1 MENEVLS
8 AGAAVEA
15 VAGGIHVPYLK
26 EVIVFLIAAV
36 AVMPLFHW
44 FRASTVLG
52 YLFIGALIGPHGVAL
67 IADAEGVSQIGEL
80 GVVFLLFTIGLELS
94 WQRLRSMRT
103 YVLGLGSAQVLVC
116 GAALTGLFMAAGLT
130 VPASTILGFALALS
144 STAIVTQL
152 LIERGEFG
160 SQSGQISF
168 AILLMQDLAVVPLLV
183 MVTILSDVAHGQDV
197 NIFMLALFATLK
209 AVVAVVL
216 IVTVGRYVLSAAYRF
231 ITWTRNPEL
240 FLALSLLAALLTAVA
255 TGSAGLSMALG
266 AFLGGLL
273 LSDTEF
279 RHQVESDIQPF
290 KGLLLGLFFIS
301 VGVGMDFNV
310 LGDNFILV
318 FAILGAF
325 LVIKAVI
332 VGGLTLAF
340 GQSRI
345 CSLRTALLLASGGE
359 FAFVVIS
366 SALADGVVSASVAQP
381 VQLATAISMALT
393 PLLAMAGAQIEAWL
407 NERAGN
413 RERDEAAALGEL
425 TGHVIVA
432 GYGRVGRTI
441 SSMLEE
447 LHIPYV
453 ALDLDV
459 ARTRLARE
467 TGAHVYYGD
476 AARPEVL
483 SRLGIGRAAAIVVTL
498 DNAAAANRA
507 VEAIRQ
513 KWPHI
518 ALFAR
523 ARDRAHMKQLSAA
536 GATHV
541 VHEAMEVAL
550 QLSGH
555 VMRAIG
561 APVEASS
568 QMIERIRSEIGEQE
582 EGGPAGAGEESSR
595 SGA

>member
-1 MENEVLS
+1 MPTLDELS
-8 AGAAVEA
+8 SAAIAEAAGN
-15 VAGGIHVPYLK
+15 IHVPYIR
-26 EVIVFLIAAV
+26 EVIIFLIAAV
-36 AVMPLFHW
+36 MVMPLFHYI
-44 FRASTVLG
+44 RASTVLG
-52 YLFIGALIGPHGVAL
+52 YLVIGALIGPHGLAIIKSSDGISAL
-67 IADAEGVSQIGEL
+67 GEL

-94 WQRLRSMRT
+94 WTRLRAMRT
-103 YVLGLGSAQVLVC
+103 MVLGLGGAQVTLCGLV
-116 GAALTGLFMAAGLT
+116 LTGLFMLFGVSAGGA
-130 VPASTILGFALALS
+130 VVIGFALALS

-152 LIERGEFG
+152 LIERGEFA
-160 SQSGQISF
+160 SHSGQISF

-183 MVTILSDVAHGQDV
+183 MVTILSDVAHGEDV
-197 NIFMLALFATLK
+197 NIFLLAFFATLK
-209 AVVAVVL
+209 AVVAVAL
-216 IVTVGRYVLSAAYRF
+216 IVTVGRYVLSSAYRF
-231 ITWTRNPEL
+231 VTWTRNPEL

-255 TGSAGLSMALG
+255 TGAAGLSMALG

-279 RHQVESDIQPF
+279 RHQVETDIQPF

-301 VGVGMDFNV
+301 VGVGMDFQI
-310 LGDNFILV
+310 LGNNAGLV
-318 FAILGAF
+318 FAILAAF
-325 LVIKAVI
+325 LVVKSLL

-366 SALADGVVSASVAQP
+366 SATADGVVSASVAQP

-393 PLLAMAGAQIEAWL
+393 PLMAMAGAKLEEWL
-407 NERAGN
+407 DGRAGDK
-413 RERDEAAALGEL
+413 ERDEAAALGEL

-441 SSMLEE
+441 SNMLAE

-459 ARTRLARE
+459 ARTRLARRE
-467 TGAHVYYGD
+467 GAHVYYGD

-483 SRLGIGRAAAIVVTL
+483 SRLGISRAAAVVVTL
-498 DNAAAANRA
+498 DNAEAANRT
-507 VEAIRQ
+507 VESIRH
-513 KWPHI
+513 KWPQI

-523 ARDRAHMKQLSAA
+523 ARDRDHMKALAGA

-541 VHEAMEVAL
+541 VHEALEVAL

-568 QMIERIRSEIGEQE
+568 QMIERIRSEIGEDE
-582 EGGPAGAGEESSR
+582 TSGPGRDAAAKSDGLE
-595 SGA
+595 

>member
-1 MENEVLS
+1 MRVLDALSSAAIAQAAEN
-8 AGAAVEA
+8 
-15 VAGGIHVPYLK
+15 IHVPYIR
-26 EVIVFLIAAV
+26 EVIIFLIAAV
-36 AVMPLFHW
+36 MVMPLFHYI
-44 FRASTVLG
+44 RASTVLG
-52 YLFIGALIGPHGVAL
+52 YLVIGALIGPHGLAIIETSEGISAL
-67 IADAEGVSQIGEL
+67 GEL

-94 WQRLRSMRT
+94 WTRLRAMRRM
-103 YVLGLGSAQVLVC
+103 VLGLGGAQVALC
-116 GAALTGLFMAAGLT
+116 GLALTGLFMLFGVSAAGA
-130 VPASTILGFALALS
+130 VVIGFALALS

-152 LIERGEFG
+152 LIERGEFA
-160 SQSGQISF
+160 SHSGQISF

>member
-1 MENEVLS
+1 MDELS
-8 AGAAVEA
+8 SAAIAEAAGN
-15 VAGGIHVPYLK
+15 IHVPYIR
-26 EVIVFLIAAV
+26 EVIIFLIAAV
-36 AVMPLFHW
+36 MVMPLFHYV
-44 FRASTVLG
+44 RASTVLG
-52 YLFIGALIGPHGVAL
+52 YLVIGALIGPHGLAIIQSSDGIAAL
-67 IADAEGVSQIGEL
+67 GEL

-94 WQRLRSMRT
+94 WTRLRAMRT
-103 YVLGLGSAQVLVC
+103 LVLGLGGAQVMLSGIV
-116 GAALTGLFMAAGLT
+116 LTGVFMLFGVPGAGAT
-130 VPASTILGFALALS
+130 VIGFALALS

-152 LIERGEFG
+152 LIERGEFA
-160 SQSGQISF
+160 SRSGQISF
-168 AILLMQDLAVVPLLV
+168 SILLMQDLAVVPLLV
-183 MVTILSDVAHGQDV
+183 MVTILADVASGEDV

-209 AVVAVVL
+209 AVVAVAL
-216 IVTVGRYVLSAAYRF
+216 IVTVGRYVLSTAYRF

-301 VGVGMDFNV
+301 VGVGMDFGV
-310 LGDNFILV
+310 LADNYGLV
-318 FAILGAF
+318 FGILGAF
-325 LVIKAVI
+325 LVIKSFL
-332 VGGLTLAF
+332 VGGLALAF

-345 CSLRTALLLASGGE
+345 CSVRAALLLASGGE

-366 SALADGVVSASVAQP
+366 SATADGVVSASVAQP

-393 PLLAMAGAQIEAWL
+393 PLLAMAGARLEAWL
-407 NERAGN
+407 DSQAGE
-413 RERDEAAALGEL
+413 RERDEAALGEL

-476 AARPEVL
+476 AGRPEVL
-483 SRLGIGRAAAIVVTL
+483 SRLGISRAAAIVVTL
-498 DNAAAANRA
+498 DDVAAANRT
-507 VEAIRQ
+507 VEAVRHQ
-513 KWPHI
+513 WPGI

-523 ARDRAHMKQLSAA
+523 ARDRAHMKQLVAA

-541 VHEAMEVAL
+541 VHEALEVSL

-568 QMIERIRSEIGEQE
+568 QMIERIRSEVGEDE
-582 EGGPAGAGEESSR
+582 NNGSAGSHTDKSR
-595 SGA
+595 SGK